1 MSEIAD
7 KLKESIDRLKP
18 TMELLK
24 QQMNNHKLI
33 DKKEVL
39 INNTKCEIS
48 LIKSGLVLI
57 NFVELESAEKFYNE
71 L

>member
-33 DKKEVL
+33 EKKGVL
-39 INNTKCEIS
+39 INNTKCEVS

-57 NFVELESAEKFYNE
+57 NFVELEQAEKFYKE